1 MEIRF
6 DEIFLDLIL
15 NVFLEQQFLD
25 QIFFLTQIGFDQ
37 QTLFFSKNYIYKH
50 EISFSLKHVWS
61 KRFWV
66 KKTFEPPKTRVK
78 DKF

>member
-37 QTLFFSKNYIYKH
+37 QIFWLTLFFLKIIYISMK
-50 EISFSLKHVWS
+50 
-61 KRFWV
+61 
-66 KKTFEPPKTRVK
+66 
-78 DKF
+78 